1 MTKGKI
7 SVSFGGNTVEFDGFT
22 DTDFPR
28 TYMAQAS
35 LEFSQIGTAYAS
47 GPARKQ
53 RQMWS
58 ISSHGDSEKWDD
70 IQAVYDSWDEQRAR
84 GSNLAYVSFVDE
96 LIGSAKTYKA
106 FFTEPP
112 ALSKI
117 SPSNSRD
124 FIITFVLVEI

>member
-1 MTKGKI
+1 MAQGKLT
-7 SVSFGGNTVEFDGFT
+7 VSFGGSSVDFTTFT

-28 TYMAQAS
+28 TYMAQAN

-58 ISSHGDSEKWDD
+58 ISSYVDTAKWTAID
-70 IQAVYDSWDEQRAR
+70 ALFTAWDAQRAT
-84 GSNLAYVSFVDE
+84 GDNLAFVNITDS
-96 LIGSAKTYKA
+96 LIGTAKTYKA

-112 ALSKI
+112 TLSKLT
-117 SPSNSRD
+117 PSNNRD
-124 FIITFVLVEI
+124 FIVTFVLVEV